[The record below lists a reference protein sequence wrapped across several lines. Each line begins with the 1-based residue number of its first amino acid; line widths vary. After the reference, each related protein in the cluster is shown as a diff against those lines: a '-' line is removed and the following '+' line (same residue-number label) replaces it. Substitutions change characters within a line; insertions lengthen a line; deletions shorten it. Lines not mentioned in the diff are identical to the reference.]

1 MDIINR
7 ANKFLKENRDE
18 KYKIFASS
26 LLLDE
31 NNLLGVKIPIL
42 RKFAKEIKRDDYRTF
57 LNSKSEFMEQT
68 LLKGFVIGL
77 LDTKEQFVSIKKFIP
92 EITNWSICD
101 SFCSSLKGAKK
112 EQDLYFEFIKKYAN
126 TKKEFETRFFLVMA
140 LNYFVNENYLN
151 EIFEIINSIEYKG
164 YYSKMGAAWLISVIF
179 VKFQKETYEF
189 LKNTKIEKEII
200 RMATRKIKESKR
212 IKKET
217 HSVLKDLL

>member
-18 KYKIFASS
+18 KYKISASS

-164 YYSKMGAAWLISVIF
+164 YYSS
-179 VKFQKETYEF
+179 
-189 LKNTKIEKEII
+189 
-200 RMATRKIKESKR
+200 MAYFGYICQISKR
-212 IKKET
+212 N
-217 HSVLKDLL
+217 V